1 MQDGLPRRLG
11 RLAQRWLH
19 PGHGTPHAHPPQD
32 HPAQAPREVA
42 EFGDNPGGLRMW
54 LLLPD
59 ATGARGAPARAA
71 WEGAPL
77 MVLLHGCGQEAARFA
92 AESGFAALAN
102 RLGAPLLLPEQRW
115 RNNPRGCFNWF
126 SPDDTARDQ
135 GEAASVREMVD
146 TATRRLRT
154 DPRRVFV
161 AGLSAGGALA
171 AALLAAYPDVF
182 AGGAVVA
189 GLPVGAASGAAAA
202 LGAMERAPRL
212 SRADW
217 VARVPRPAGGGA
229 VNWPR
234 LSVWHG
240 EADPVV
246 DPANADALTT
256 QWTGLL
262 GLPEQ
267 PDREE
272 RVGPNVTRR
281 AWGER
286 VEQWRL
292 DGFGHA
298 FPVRGGRPEDP
309 FVRPAGIAAAEFI
322 GAFWGVGGAG

>member
-19 PGHGTPHAHPPQD
+19 PERSTPHAHPL
-32 HPAQAPREVA
+32 PALREVA
-42 EFGDNPGGLRMW
+42 EFGANPGGLRMW

-59 ATGARGAPARAA
+59 GTGARGVPARAA

-77 MVLLHGCGQEAARFA
+77 MVLLHGCGQEAVRFA
-92 AESGFAALAN
+92 ADSGFAALAN
-102 RLGAPLLLPEQRW
+102 RLGVPLLLPEQR
-115 RNNPRGCFNWF
+115 RLNNPRRCFNWF
-126 SPDDTARDQ
+126 RPDDAVRDL
-135 GEAASVREMVD
+135 GEAASVRQMVG
-146 TATRRLRT
+146 TATRRLGT
-154 DPRRVFV
+154 DPGRVFV

-171 AALLAAYPDVF
+171 AALLAAYPEVF

-189 GLPVGAASGAAAA
+189 GMPVGAASGAAAA

-217 VARVPRPAGGGA
+217 VARVPLPPAPVGT
-229 VNWPR
+229 NWPR

-246 DPANADALTT
+246 DPANADALTA

-262 GLPEQ
+262 GLPEY
-267 PDREE
+267 PDHEE
-272 RVGPNVTRR
+272 QVGPHVTRR

-292 DGFGHA
+292 GGFGHA
-298 FPVRGGRPEDP
+298 FPVRGRAPQDP

-322 GAFWGVGGAG
+322 AAFWGIDGAG